1 MKYAKTSSLGLLKE
15 DYIFISQNDSPELFK
30 NSNNKKKLSKGS
42 GLGKFNNSHMKQITE
57 LVKQK
62 QLLEP
67 QYVNDLVRF
76 RVGGV

>member
-1 MKYAKTSSLGLLKE
+1 MIHQNFLK
-15 DYIFISQNDSPELFK
+15 IATT
-30 NSNNKKKLSKGS
+30 KKLSKGS